1 MKRSQIFLRKGL
13 LLLKK
18 KLFLL
23 LVGSVLSAMMLTG
36 CNGNDDQNPAPPVN
50 DEVDTPLDNDG
61 NLDGDNGTNMNNR
74 NVNNRNDLNN
84 RNTRYQ
90 NDTNR
95 PNDMDPVRDRN
106 TRGEEM
112 FEDRLDMNDRDNRD
126 R

>member
-1 MKRSQIFLRKGL
+1 M
-13 LLLKK
+13 KK
-18 KLFLL
+18 KLLLL
-23 LVGSVLSAMMLTG
+23 LVGSVLSAMMVTG
-36 CNGNDDQNPAPPVN
+36 CNANNDQNPAPPVN
-50 DEVDTPLDNDG
+50 DEVDTPLDNNG
-61 NLDGDNGTNMNNR
+61 TLDGDDNGTNMNNRTNNMNNR

-90 NDTNR
+90 NDINT

-112 FEDRLDMNDRDNRD
+112 FEDRLDRNDRDNRD

>member
-1 MKRSQIFLRKGL
+1 
-13 LLLKK
+13 LKK

-36 CNGNDDQNPAPPVN
+36 CNGDDQNPAPPVN

-95 PNDMDPVRDRN
+95 PNDLDPVRDRN